1 MYNKFMKPS
10 ELNVTNGARVAVT
23 GNAVAKDFAV
33 NGYYGTV
40 TEVFKGID
48 AENNEPYTNVRVIF
62 DDNEDIA
69 IFGQYQNGV
78 YGCFSI
84 LRS

>member
-10 ELNVTNGARVAVT
+10 ELNVTNGTRV
-23 GNAVAKDFAV
+23 AV

-48 AENNEPYTNVRVIF
+48 VENNEPYTNVRVKF
-62 DDNEDIA
+62 DDDEPIA

-78 YGCFSI
+78 YGCFAV

>member
-10 ELNVTNGARVAVT
+10 ELNVTIGDRV
-23 GNAVAKDFAV
+23 AV

-40 TEVFKGID
+40 KQVFKGID
-48 AENNEPYTNVRVIF
+48 AENNEPYTNVRVRF
-62 DDNEDIA
+62 DDNEPIA
-69 IFGQYQNGV
+69 KFGQYQNGV
-78 YGCFSI
+78 YGCFTV